1 MRRRTLAAAVALAA
15 AVSGVLAAPSTA
27 ATAATAAG
35 AASADGTPLVP
46 VAGSRAGE
54 LAETTLARAVR
65 ILEPRPGL
73 RAPAVEREQATTVLR
88 DLFAALPDLEGEDR
102 RLAQTILAR
111 PSDGSADPQGRGYS
125 AKPVKRCRPRV
136 CLHYVRTT
144 SDAPPSEA
152 WAKRSLAML
161 GRVYRFE
168 VDTLGYRAP
177 VTDRRHGGNGK
188 FDVYLKDLGT
198 GLYGYCVPE
207 YYKPGSR
214 KVASG
219 YCVIDND
226 FSREQFDGRPNQN
239 LKVTLAHEFFHAV
252 QFAYDFTDD
261 PWLLE
266 STAVWMEERFADS
279 INDNRQYL
287 PYGQVRLPHL
297 PLDTFADP
305 GTHYG
310 NWVWWEYL
318 SRRFGV
324 DIVRRVWSKVDAN
337 EGRPDLYSTQ
347 AIRTVLKSRGGLT
360 DVFSA
365 YAAANT
371 VPSRNYDEGAHW
383 PSATIRA
390 RARLGRAERQARFAI
405 PVDHLASAGVALR
418 PRSRGS
424 AWRLR
429 VKVTGPRR
437 SAGAFVVVQ
446 LRDGSLRRHPV
457 TLSDRGRGTVSVG
470 FAGGRVRRVLVTVAN
485 ASTRYRCRQ
494 GTTLSCR
501 GVARDDHRAFAI
513 TATAY
518 RR

>member
-1 MRRRTLAAAVALAA
+1 MRRRTLAAAIALAA
-15 AVSGVLAAPSTA
+15 AVSGVLGVPSTS
-27 ATAATAAG
+27 AG
-35 AASADGTPLVP
+35 ASGGDGTPLVP
-46 VAGSRAGE
+46 VAGSRAGQ

-102 RLAQTILAR
+102 RLAQLILAR
-111 PSDGSADPQGRGYS
+111 PSDGAADPQGRGYG
-125 AKPVKRCRPRV
+125 ATPVRRCRPRV

-144 SDAPPSEA
+144 SDRPPSEA

-161 GRVYRFE
+161 GRVYRYE

-177 VTDRRHGGNGK
+177 VTDRRHGGNAK

-226 FSREQFDGRPNQN
+226 FSRDQFDGRPVQN
-239 LKVTLAHEFFHAV
+239 LKVTLAHEFFHAI

-287 PYGQVRLPHL
+287 PYGQVRLPHR

-318 SRRFGV
+318 SGRFGV
-324 DIVRRVWSKVDAN
+324 DIVRRVWSKVDAD
-337 EGRPDLYSTQ
+337 GDGPDLHSTR
-347 AIRTVLKSRGGLT
+347 AMRAVLKSRGGLT
-360 DVFSA
+360 KVFSA

-371 VPSRNYDEGAHW
+371 LPSRSYDEGTHW
-383 PSATIRA
+383 PAARIRA
-390 RARLGRAERQARFAI
+390 RAALGKGGRRARFAI
-405 PVDHLASAGVALR
+405 PVDHLASASVAVR
-418 PRSRGS
+418 PRTKGR

-429 VKVTGPRR
+429 VVVDGPRR
-437 SAGAFVVVQ
+437 AAGAFVVAQ
-446 LRDGSLRRHPV
+446 LRDGTVRRHPV
-457 TLSDRGRGTVSVG
+457 TLSSRGRGVVSVG
-470 FAGGRVRRVLVTVAN
+470 FAAGRVRRVLVTVAN

-494 GTTLSCR
+494 GTTFSCR
-501 GVARDDHRAFAI
+501 GVARDDHRGFAI
-513 TATAY
+513 TAKAY